1 MKVREKDR
9 QILRDLAA
17 QYMEV
22 CKRQQESKALWRDFN
37 SLKKVRPPVYCMVF
51 FATHMEDELAAI
63 VSPYETEKH
72 LHAVEYW
79 FRTRLWA
86 AGIPDDSMYDPWYTV
101 EAPCRRPATGIWGIE
116 REIVKDP
123 NGKGWRCMPVFEEMD
138 DLKKLVATPHEVVE
152 KDCEATRMLRDI
164 FGDILPVH
172 EKRSTMYPIWG
183 GTDLSEAAGALFGLQ
198 ELLFALYEEPGM
210 VHGLMAF
217 MRDAVIANLKQGEQA
232 GDWSLADQQNYSS
245 PAFVDD
251 LPDPAPNSYGARL
264 KDLWFFT
271 HAQEFE
277 GVGPDQHEEFLLNYQ
292 LPIMEL
298 FGLVNYGCCETLDN
312 KIDLLRKI
320 PNLRRILSGPR
331 ADLKRTA
338 EQVGRDYCISWRP
351 NPASMVSQG
360 FDPDNVRKQIRQA
373 LQDSKGCNVEIVLKE
388 LLTVEGDLSRLF
400 KWAEI
405 ARQEAE
411 NFEY

>member
-1 MKVREKDR
+1 MKTRAKDR
-9 QILRDLAA
+9 QILRDLAK

-22 CKRQQESKALWRDFN
+22 CERQQKSRQLWHDFN

-51 FATHMEDELAAI
+51 FATHMEDEIDVAI
-63 VSPYETEKH
+63 PPCETEEH
-72 LHAVEYW
+72 HHELEYW
-79 FRTRLWA
+79 LRSRLWA
-86 AGIPDDSMYDPWYTV
+86 SGIPDDSMYDPWYTV
-101 EAPCRRPATGIWGIE
+101 EAPRRMPSCGNWGIE
-116 REIVKDP
+116 REITADKD
-123 NGKGWRCMPVFEEMD
+123 GKGWRCMSVVKDVE
-138 DLKKLVATPHEVVE
+138 DLKKLVATPHEVLE
-152 KDCEATRMLRDI
+152 KDCEKTRELRDI
-164 FGDILPVH
+164 IGDILPVH
-172 EKRSTMYPIWG
+172 ESRSTIYPIWG
-183 GTDLSEAAGALFGLQ
+183 GTDLSESAGALLGLQ
-198 ELLFALYEEPGM
+198 ELLFALYEKPQL
-210 VHGLMAF
+210 VHGLMGF
-217 MRDAVIANLKQGEQA
+217 MRDAVIANLKQGEKA

-245 PAFVDD
+245 PAFIDC
-251 LPDPAPNSYGARL
+251 LPEAAPNSYGAKL

-298 FGLVNYGCCETLDN
+298 FGQVNYGCCETLHH

-320 PNLRRILSGPR
+320 PNLRRILAGPR
-331 ADLKRTA
+331 ADLKRSA
-338 EQVGRDYCISWRP
+338 EQIGRDYCISWRP

-373 LQDSKGCNVEIVLKE
+373 LRDSKGCNVEIVLKE

-400 KWAEI
+400 KWAQI

-411 NFEY
+411 LFEY

>member
-1 MKVREKDR
+1 MNTRAKDR
-9 QILRDLAA
+9 QILRDLAE
-17 QYMEV
+17 QYMAICE
-22 CKRQQESKALWRDFN
+22 KQQESRQLWYDFN
-37 SLKKVRPPVYCMVF
+37 SLKQVRPPVYCMVF
-51 FATHMEDELAAI
+51 FATHMEDELAAVI
-63 VSPYETEKH
+63 PPCETEAH

-79 FRTRLWA
+79 LRSRLWA

-101 EAPCRRPATGIWGIE
+101 EAPRRMPSRGNWGID
-116 REIVKDP
+116 RKIVADP
-123 NGKGWRCMPVFEEMD
+123 DGKGWRCMPVFKEID
-138 DLKKLVATPHEVVE
+138 DLKKLEATPHEVLE
-152 KDCEATRMLRDI
+152 KECEKTRKLRDI

-172 EKRSTMYPIWG
+172 EKRSTVYPIWG
-183 GTDLSEAAGALFGLQ
+183 GTDLSESAGALFGLQ
-198 ELLFALYEEPGM
+198 ELLFALYEAPDL
-210 VHGLMAF
+210 VHGLMTF
-217 MRDAVIANLKQGEQA
+217 MRDAVVANLKQGEEA

-245 PAFVDD
+245 PAFVEG

-312 KIDLLRKI
+312 KIDMLRKI
-320 PNLRRILSGPR
+320 PNLRRILAGPR

-351 NPASMVSQG
+351 NPAAMVSRG
-360 FDPDNVRKQIRQA
+360 FDPDHVRKQIRQA
-373 LQDSKGCNVEIVLKE
+373 LRDSKGCNVEIVLKE

-411 NFEY
+411 AFDC